1 MINIIPFIIKNKKA
15 ITTTVIAIICLALI
29 LLFRYTLRLKEENNR
44 LETNQV
50 ALSADLNKYKT
61 KSGNNAAKVIE
72 LQLKNSEFKK
82 LCQEQKDII
91 KDMGIKL
98 KRLES
103 VSTTGTKTEI
113 HKKLEIHDTI
123 IREKIDTVYTE
134 KKLKRFEWCDNWT
147 DISGIIYNDSV
158 ELLYTNRDTLTVA
171 AVRVPK
177 KFLFFRWGTK
187 YVEVHVSNRNPYTEI
202 TYNKSIKIK
211 K

>member
-113 HKKLEIHDTI
+113 HKKVEIHDTI

>member
-44 LETNQV
+44 LESNQV

-113 HKKLEIHDTI
+113 HKKVEIHDTI
-123 IREKIDTVYTE
+123 IREKFDTVYTE